1 MSHRVEEVEAISD
14 PELVIR
20 LQRIATRK
28 VPMYRVVVAEAGSR
42 VDGRFLE
49 QVGLYD
55 PMQDATHA
63 RFTVDRLRFWV
74 DAGAVPQGDAQ
85 GLVRH
90 ALACPIA

>member
-1 MSHRVEEVEAISD
+1 MSHRVEEDAVISD

-28 VPMYRVVVAEAGSR
+28 VPQYRVVVAEAGSR

-49 QVGLYD
+49 QVGIYD
-55 PMQDATHA
+55 PMQDANSA

-74 DAGAVPQGDAQ
+74 DAGARPMGEAQ
-85 GLVRH
+85 ALVRN
-90 ALACPIA
+90 ALSVPAA